1 MEYYDATE
9 RYLLNY
15 GIDIQERPYVVQGA
29 VFSYSIQHGQLTAAQ
44 AVVAAGIT
52 NSTSDEDFL
61 KKLYKYR
68 IRKFP
73 TYTSRYTSER
83 QYALSILSKYI

>member
-15 GIDIQERPYVVQGA
+15 GIDIRERPYVVQGA

-44 AVVAAGIT
+44 AVVAAGIN

-61 KKLYKYR
+61 KSCTDTASRSSPPILPD
-68 IRKFP
+68 IRQKG
-73 TYTSRYTSER
+73 SMR
-83 QYALSILSKYI
+83 